1 MKETN
6 RPDRDAPLIKHMS
19 QRTNRRGKLQCSGS
33 PNHVVLALALIA
45 SAWSGPTLSQEPASR
60 TIPARVLPAP
70 DTVSPVLQKRFQQ
83 APNPNPAIPTT
94 AEEWKALAAT
104 PPVVSQMLVGLRN
117 KFGTT
122 VVPEMIGGVQCYVIT
137 PKVVNPK
144 NRNRLLLGLHGGG
157 NVAGG
162 GENGI
167 LESIVVAGLMG
178 YKVIHVDYRMLP
190 EHPFPAAIDDVM
202 AVWKAVIKTNRPG
215 NMGVFGTS
223 AGGNL
228 ALSLVQRARKEGLPL
243 PGALMLG
250 SPWSDMS
257 KSGDSYY
264 ANDGVDNIA
273 TTGDF
278 VDTLVKLY
286 ANGHELKDP
295 LISPVYGDF
304 GGFPPTFLV
313 SGTRDLF
320 LSNTVRVQEKLLQA
334 GVPTE
339 LVVGEAQSHI
349 GFLIAAVLDAPEGV
363 HLYSY
368 VERFFD
374 AHLGR

>member
-1 MKETN
+1 MKN
-6 RPDRDAPLIKHMS
+6 ISQQDDRHG
-19 QRTNRRGKLQCSGS
+19 NLQCSGS
-33 PNHVVLALALIA
+33 PIHVVLALALIT
-45 SAWSGPTLSQEPASR
+45 SAWCCSAWAQEPASR
-60 TIPARVLPAP
+60 TIPARVLPVP

-83 APNPNPAIPTT
+83 APNPNPAIPKT
-94 AEEWKALAAT
+94 AEDWKALAT
-104 PPVVSQMLVGLRN
+104 PPPVVSQMLVGLRN
-117 KFGTT
+117 KFGIT
-122 VVPEMIGGVQCYVIT
+122 VVPEKIGGVQCYVIT

-178 YKVIHVDYRMLP
+178 YKVIHVDYGMLP
-190 EHPFPAAIDDVM
+190 DHPFPAAIDDVI
-202 AVWKAVIKTNRPG
+202 AVWKGVLKTSKPG

-264 ANDGVDNIA
+264 TNDGVDNIA

-278 VDTLVKLY
+278 IDTLVRLY

-304 GGFPPTFLV
+304 SGFPPTFLV

-349 GFLIAAVLDAPEGV
+349 GFLIAAVLDAPEGA

-368 VERFFD
+368 VATFFD

>member
-1 MKETN
+1 MKGISQETN
-6 RPDRDAPLIKHMS
+6 RHGTV
-19 QRTNRRGKLQCSGS
+19 QVSGS
-33 PNHVVLALALIA
+33 PIHVVLALALIA
-45 SAWSGPTLSQEPASR
+45 SAWSGSTWSQEPASR
-60 TIPARVLPAP
+60 TIPARVLPVP

-83 APNPNPAIPTT
+83 APSPAPAIPKT

-117 KFGTT
+117 KFGIT
-122 VVPEMIGGVQCYVIT
+122 VVPRMLGGVQCYEIT
-137 PKVVNPK
+137 PKAVNPK

-167 LESIVVAGLMG
+167 LESVVVAGLMG

-190 EHPFPAAIDDVM
+190 DHPFPSAIDDVM
-202 AVWKAVIKTNRPG
+202 AVWKVLITTNKPG

-264 ANDGVDNIA
+264 TNDGVDNIA
-273 TTGDF
+273 GTGDF

-286 ANGHELKDP
+286 ANGHDLKDP
-295 LISPVYGDF
+295 LISPIYGDF
-304 GGFPPTFLV
+304 SGSPPTFLV

-368 VERFFD
+368 VARFFD
-374 AHLGR
+374 AHLGH